1 MDRRTDLLRSPCFR
15 TSRQSAR
22 ESIDVPRSTHP
33 SHPSII
39 IWDEVCSLFITT
51 LSSSMRSPRSREVAV
66 RTAGAFD
73 DDVLSTVST
82 NSSTVATTASLASRI
97 AGLAIDLEDA
107 TAKEQELGTFPEEEE
122 EELIEVTEEHV
133 LRVLDAQEDPF
144 QVGAIC
150 CDVTSLATCVLLDS
164 SVHDCSATV

>member
-1 MDRRTDLLRSPCFR
+1 MGGPVTEPMLSSL
-15 TSRQSAR
+15 QAVGAQ
-22 ESIDVPRSTHP
+22 IDVPRSN
-33 SHPSII
+33 HPSII
-39 IWDEVCSLFITT
+39 IWDLLGVFITT
-51 LSSSMRSPRSREVAV
+51 LSLSMRSPRSREVAV
-66 RTAGAFD
+66 RTAGGFD

-144 QVGAIC
+144 QVGPF
-150 CDVTSLATCVLLDS
+150 
-164 SVHDCSATV
+164 TVM